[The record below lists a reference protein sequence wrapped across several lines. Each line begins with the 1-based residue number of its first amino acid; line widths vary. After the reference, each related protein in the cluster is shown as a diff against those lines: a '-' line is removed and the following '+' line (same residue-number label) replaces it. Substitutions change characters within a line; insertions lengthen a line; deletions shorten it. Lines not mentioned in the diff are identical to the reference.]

1 MSVRASVRCQN
12 FQNPT
17 APRERWADVDETWH
31 VYSMVHETKL
41 LGSRILNFALH
52 YAGEMTHPNECLL
65 YLFMY
70 LMP

>member
-1 MSVRASVRCQN
+1 MTCKTGQMSVRASV
-12 FQNPT
+12 
-17 APRERWADVDETWH
+17 RWADVDETWH